1 MAPDRRDRARRN
13 AARDPSDDSWVDR
26 VADTVQDLLAEEG
39 LEMEMCVWY
48 DPVTEQLHA
57 VGFDGA
63 PARYFRCA
71 ASEQPS
77 PSPRSEPDPR
87 SVAAPLTA
95 MSGVGEEAVSTS
107 SPGMTVSSR
116 SLPMGLLPLPQGSKL
131 GSSSSEEEETE
142 RGVERGS

>member
-1 MAPDRRDRARRN
+1 MAPGRRDRARRTPV
-13 AARDPSDDSWVDR
+13 RDPADDAWVDR
-26 VADTVQDLLAEEG
+26 IADTVQDLLAEEG

-71 ASEQPS
+71 AGEQPS
-77 PSPRSEPDPR
+77 PAPRSGPDPR

-95 MSGVGEEAVSTS
+95 MSGVSAEAVAPS
-107 SPGMTVSSR
+107 SRGMTASSR
-116 SLPMGLLPLPQGSKL
+116 SLPMGLLPPPEGSKL
-131 GSSSSEEEETE
+131 GSSSPEEETE
-142 RGVERGS
+142 RGVEDGP